1 MLGWLEP
8 QVRLWLRAA
17 AIAIAVSRIAVG
29 AHYPTDA
36 LAGALIG
43 VGTGRS
49 VRAMAARRAPM
60 RGGQNRHNAS

>member
-43 VGTGRS
+43 
-49 VRAMAARRAPM
+49 
-60 RGGQNRHNAS
+60 